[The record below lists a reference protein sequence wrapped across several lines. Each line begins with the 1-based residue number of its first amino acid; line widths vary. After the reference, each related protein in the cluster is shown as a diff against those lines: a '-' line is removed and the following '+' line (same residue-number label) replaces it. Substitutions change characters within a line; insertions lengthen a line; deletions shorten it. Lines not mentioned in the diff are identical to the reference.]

1 MPFMSA
7 DLLLVWSSRKT
18 GAIAYTGFALSSRGY
33 KPPTGRA
40 DVLARTRGLPVL
52 QDAGFR
58 LCRHQHRLPQ
68 LPGIALPA
76 WLRWPILVQFARLSA
91 TRPTL
96 CASTASS

>member
-18 GAIAYTGFALSSRGY
+18 GAIADTALCAFFAR
-33 KPPTGRA
+33 PQAPTGRA
-40 DVLARTRGLPVL
+40 GVLELVRAACWFCKTPAFVYAGTNTDCRNCRELP
-52 QDAGFR
+52 
-58 LCRHQHRLPQ
+58 
-68 LPGIALPA
+68 
-76 WLRWPILVQFARLSA
+76 WLRWPILVQFPRLSA